1 MNLKTVDTTYAGI
14 ATVNTDTAT
23 IYNFNNKE
31 GWVQYNAQLENS
43 NAYVD
48 YRINGRLDSVADKLE
63 AWSNPFKVHFAIK
76 MQALGYNQ
84 NEKKQARNEI
94 KKWVEN
100 HQSEIFTKSG
110 DFKKRLKKVLKKCGE
125 DLNLN

>member
-14 ATVNTDTAT
+14 ATVDADTAT

-31 GWVQYNAQLENS
+31 GWVQYNAQIENS

-48 YRINGRLDSVADKLE
+48 YRINGRLDKVEDKLE

-76 MQALGYNQ
+76 MQALGYSQ
-84 NEKKQARNEI
+84 DEKKQARNQI

-100 HQSEIFTKSG
+100 HQSEVFTKSG
-110 DFKKRLKKVLKKCGE
+110 DFRKRLKKVLHKCGE